1 MDRYKV
7 LLYEDMHEAGKA
19 ILKEKAGILFASSLE
34 ETSLIEEVKEVDGII
49 IRANGKV
56 TRTKIES
63 ALRFYRKSFD
73 RRILVDFRS
82 SSKVTGSRATR

>member
-34 ETSLIEEVKEVDGII
+34 ETSLIEEVK
-49 IRANGKV
+49 
-56 TRTKIES
+56 
-63 ALRFYRKSFD
+63 
-73 RRILVDFRS
+73 
-82 SSKVTGSRATR
+82 